1 MTRKD
6 DLQIYGG
13 AEFAFALQT
22 GMTVPKAKSTK
33 IKGRTT
39 TSKKITAG
47 KAGGGPFVRAGK
59 FANVVE
65 RVIRG
70 TSDVDVKDVM
80 IVVVKSDDALLR
92 DTIRSVVSRAPSVV
106 EARHEKLTDEAVD
119 QLLSVYMPTPPDA
132 AVTQL
137 LLESNAKA
145 RKEFF
150 EKWSC
155 ATSKQLAESAGHS
168 SSNPSMTAAR
178 WKASHK
184 VFSVKHA
191 GTEYFPVFQFS
202 DGQPIAVVGD
212 VIKKLEGRKSPWQLA
227 FWFTSPNGWLGG
239 RVPANSLDD
248 KDGVLNAA
256 AQESEFIAG

>member
-1 MTRKD
+1 MARKD

-13 AEFAFALQT
+13 AEFAFALQA
-22 GMTVPKAKSTK
+22 GMTVPKAKSAK
-33 IKGRTT
+33 IKGRAT
-39 TSKKITAG
+39 TSKKITAE
-47 KAGGGPFVRAGK
+47 KASGEPFVRAGK

-92 DTIRSVVSRAPSVV
+92 DTIRSVVSRAPGVV

-212 VIKKLEGRKSPWQLA
+212 VIKKLEGRKSP
-227 FWFTSPNGWLGG
+227 
-239 RVPANSLDD
+239 
-248 KDGVLNAA
+248 
-256 AQESEFIAG
+256 